1 MMVTQRMTSSSSSC
15 SVLLCLLSLVPVLLS
30 RLTPHQSPIDFLPK
44 TSWSLVGH
52 TTSLPC
58 EIEPED
64 PGEQLYTVLWYKDDD
79 GEPIYTFDAR
89 SGSGSGAHSSA
100 SHWSEEQPR
109 GFGSRARLVISPHP
123 AQLVIDKVRP
133 GDAGIYRCRVDFKSS
148 QTRNSM
154 ITLAIIAP
162 PSEVTIR
169 HRSTEVTGSRV
180 GPVTAGDTVT
190 LSCLA
195 TGAPGPTIAW
205 YRDGVLVDAT
215 SETQDSVVVNT
226 MNIHNVGHKETQSSF
241 TCRAHNNNI
250 TKPVSRTITININFP
265 PSDVK
270 IVGLSSNLIA
280 GKSQKLHCVSAG
292 SRPGA
297 SLTWWLDD
305 QLLGQP
311 SEVYSQET
319 GVTSSSLEI
328 ILSPEDN
335 MKRLSCRAENKFIS
349 GSSIKSTLELNIK
362 FKPRVR
368 LQWGANIDGD
378 NIVEKQ
384 DVYLECLTSAN
395 PPVSRIQWLHDGYRV
410 EPSKRPGADT
420 VVISG
425 HSLVIQGVTPAH
437 SGVYSCVTSNTEGD
451 AVSRVLELRVKFR
464 PRCEE
469 PGPRSVFLPLNI
481 QAEVMCRV
489 TAHPAP
495 THWWWTF
502 NNTHQL
508 DQVPSE
514 KFHNNRSL
522 SVLRYTPTTTQDY
535 GVLSCWA
542 RNSQGQVEE
551 ACTYELVQSS
561 ESLHSLECQLHNQT
575 GHSLL
580 VLCSGDTKSNQV
592 YHLEVRDKSTGAL
605 VQNITSEAPR
615 FLVSDLPPSNWLSGL
630 NLTVYTASKETGTI
644 NTVETLGVSTS
655 KVAELQHE
663 SVVEAG
669 ADPSELGASLGVG
682 VGVICGLVITL
693 TCLLSTLAYP
703 AIRHCVLAR
712 SASAEDIARG
722 HTNPVTSVASVAGCH
737 TPGHPAYTVY
747 DKVDLLLPTGY
758 SDTSLDTEYTGGGGG
773 TMARGAL
780 TTSESETFSIDRG
793 EAPGAGRDSVHNRE
807 SIL

>member
-1 MMVTQRMTSSSSSC
+1 MIVTQRMTSSL
-15 SVLLCLLSLVPVLLS
+15 VLLCLLSLVPSLLS
-30 RLTPHQSPIDFLPK
+30 GLSPHQSPIDFLPK
-44 TSWSLVGH
+44 TSWSLLGH
-52 TTSLPC
+52 STSLPC

-89 SGSGSGAHSSA
+89 SGPGLAPA
-100 SHWSEEQPR
+100 SHWSEDQPR

-123 AQLVIDKVRP
+123 AQLGIDSVRP
-133 GDAGIYRCRVDFKSS
+133 GDAGLYRCRVDFKSS

-154 ITLAIIAP
+154 VTLAIISP

-169 HRSTEVTGSRV
+169 HRSTEVTGSTV

-195 TGAPGPTIAW
+195 TGAPGPTLAW
-205 YRDGVLVDAT
+205 YRDGVLVDASSDT
-215 SETQDSVVVNT
+215 RDSVVVNT
-226 MNIHNVGHKETQSSF
+226 INIHKVGHKETVSTF

-250 TKPVSRTITININFP
+250 TKPVSRTIKIKINFP

-270 IVGLSSNLIA
+270 IVGLSSNLVA
-280 GKSQKLHCVSAG
+280 GKSQKLKCVSVG

-311 SEVYSQET
+311 SEVYSEDT
-319 GVTSSSLEI
+319 AVTSSSLNI
-328 ILSPEDN
+328 ILTPEDN
-335 MKRLSCRAENKFIS
+335 KKRLSCRAENKFIS
-349 GSSIKSTLELNIK
+349 GSSIKAILELDIK

-378 NIVEKQ
+378 NIVERQ
-384 DVYLECLTSAN
+384 DVYLECLSSSN

-410 EPSKRPGADT
+410 EPSKRVGGDT

-425 HSLVIQGVTPAH
+425 HSLVIQSVSPAH
-437 SGVYSCVTSNTEGD
+437 SGHYSCVTSNTEGD

-464 PRCEE
+464 PVCVE
-469 PGPRSVFLPLNI
+469 PGLRSVFLPLNI
-481 QAEVMCRV
+481 MAEVVCGVR
-489 TAHPAP
+489 AHPAP

-508 DQVPSE
+508 DQVPSH
-514 KFHNNRSL
+514 KFHNNLTL
-522 SVLRYTPTTTQDY
+522 SVLRYTPTTAQDY
-535 GVLSCWA
+535 GVLNCWA

-551 ACTYELVQSS
+551 PCSYELVQSA
-561 ESLHSLECQLHNQT
+561 ESSHSLECQLHNQT

-605 VQNITSEAPR
+605 VQNITSELPR

-663 SVVEAG
+663 SVVDSPG
-669 ADPSELGASLGVG
+669 GDSSELGASLGVG

-693 TCLLSTLAYP
+693 ACLLSTLAYP

-712 SASAEDIARG
+712 SASAEDLTRG
-722 HTNPVTSVASVAGCH
+722 HTNPVTSVQAASVW
-737 TPGHPAYTVY
+737 
-747 DKVDLLLPTGY
+747 
-758 SDTSLDTEYTGGGGG
+758 
-773 TMARGAL
+773 
-780 TTSESETFSIDRG
+780 
-793 EAPGAGRDSVHNRE
+793 
-807 SIL
+807 

>member
-1 MMVTQRMTSSSSSC
+1 MTSRLVMTVTQRMASSPP
-15 SVLLCLLSLVPVLLS
+15 VLLCLLSLVPPLLS
-30 RLTPHQSPIDFLPK
+30 RLSPHQSPTDFMPK

-52 TTSLPC
+52 STSLPC

-79 GEPIYTFDAR
+79 GEPIYTYDAR
-89 SGSGSGAHSSA
+89 SGPGLAP
-100 SHWSEEQPR
+100 SHWSEDQPR
-109 GFGSRARLVISPHP
+109 GLGSRGRLVITPHP
-123 AQLVIDKVRP
+123 AQLTIDSVRP
-133 GDAGIYRCRVDFKSS
+133 GDAGLYRCRVDFKSS

-154 ITLAIIAP
+154 ITLSIISP

-169 HRSTEVTGSRV
+169 HQGRELTGSTV
-180 GPVTAGDTVT
+180 GPVTAGAAVT

-215 SETQDSVVVNT
+215 SETQDSVVINT
-226 MNIHNVGHKETQSSF
+226 MNIHKVGHKETVSSF

-250 TKPVSRTITININFP
+250 TKPVSRTIKIKINFP

-270 IVGLSSNLIA
+270 IVGLSSNLVA
-280 GKSQKLHCVSAG
+280 GKTQKLKCVSVG

-311 SEVYSQET
+311 GEVYSQET
-319 GVTSSSLEI
+319 AVTSSSLDI
-328 ILSPEDN
+328 IFTSGDN
-335 MKRLSCRAENKFIS
+335 RKSLMCRAENKFIS
-349 GSSIKSTLELNIK
+349 GSSIKTSIKLNIK
-362 FKPRVR
+362 FKPRVK

-384 DVYLECLTSAN
+384 DVYLECLSAAN

-410 EPSKRPGADT
+410 EPSKRPGGDT

-425 HSLVIQGVTPAH
+425 HSLVIQGVAPAH
-437 SGVYSCVTSNTEGD
+437 SGNYSCVASNSEGD
-451 AVSRVLELRVKFR
+451 AVSRVLGLAVMFR
-464 PRCEE
+464 PVCEE
-469 PGPRSVFLPLNI
+469 AGPRSVLLPLHI
-481 QAEVMCRV
+481 QAEVACRV
-489 TAHPAP
+489 RAHPAP

-508 DQVPSE
+508 DQVPSD
-514 KFHNNRSL
+514 KFINNLTLSL
-522 SVLRYTPTTTQDY
+522 LRYTPTTAQDY
-535 GVLSCWA
+535 GVLNCWA
-542 RNSQGQVEE
+542 RNSQGQVKE
-551 ACTYELVQSS
+551 ACQYELIQSTEAS
-561 ESLHSLECQLHNQT
+561 HSLECQLHNQT

-580 VLCSGDTKSNQV
+580 VLCSGDTKANQV
-592 YHLEVRDKSTGAL
+592 YHLEVRDKSSGAL
-605 VQNITSEAPR
+605 VQNITSELPS

-663 SVVEAG
+663 SVGEAG
-669 ADPSELGASLGVG
+669 VESSELGAGLGVG

-712 SASAEDIARG
+712 TASAEDIRG
-722 HTNPVTSVASVAGCH
+722 HTNPVSSVRAVAGRH
-737 TPGHPAYTVY
+737 AAPAYTVY
-747 DKVDLLLPTGY
+747 DKVDLLLPAQY
-758 SDTSLDTEYTGGGGG
+758 SDTSLDTAYTGDTGAECGARVRRG
-773 TMARGAL
+773 TVVA
-780 TTSESETFSIDRG
+780 TSESETFSIDRADSQG
-793 EAPGAGRDSVHNRE
+793 GRETVHSRE